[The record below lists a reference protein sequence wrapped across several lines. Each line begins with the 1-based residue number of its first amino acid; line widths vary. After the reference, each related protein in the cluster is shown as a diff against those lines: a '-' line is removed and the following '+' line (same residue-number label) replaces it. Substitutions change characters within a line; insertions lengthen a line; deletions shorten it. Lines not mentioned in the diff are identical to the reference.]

1 MKKIIYS
8 LAFALALVA
17 CKKEPK
23 DYVTLSG
30 TITNPNSDSLC
41 VAQRNIIKTIK
52 VNPDGTFSDTLK
64 VEDGSYLLYDGKERA
79 IVYLKNG
86 YDLKIKADTKSFD
99 ESISYEGEGAEAN
112 NFLAKKGLLKEELI
126 NFNELFTLDQKAFN
140 AKLEAND
147 KAFKELLKTVSH
159 LDSAFVSS
167 QENEIDRIKQDLNSM
182 YQEKMAVSSLKGQE
196 SPKFVNYENYAG
208 GSMSLD
214 DLKGKYVYIDL
225 WATWCGPCK
234 QEIPYLKAVEK
245 EYHKKNI
252 AFVSISLDRNS
263 AYETWRRMVKDK
275 ELSGIQ
281 LFAKEDNDFAKAY
294 MVSGIP
300 RFILIDPSGKVVDA
314 NAPRPSSSKLI
325 DLFKT
330 LDI

>member
-1 MKKIIYS
+1 MKKVIYT
-8 LAFALALVA
+8 LTFALALVA

-41 VAQRNIIKTIK
+41 VAQRSIIKTIK
-52 VNPDGTFSDTLK
+52 VNTDGTFSDTLK
-64 VEDGSYLLYDGKERA
+64 VEDGNYLLYDGKERA
-79 IVYLKNG
+79 LVYLQNG
-86 YDLKIKADTKSFD
+86 YDLNIKADAKLFD
-99 ESISYEGEGAEAN
+99 ETIAYEGEGSEAN
-112 NFLAKKGLLKEELI
+112 NFLAKKGLLKERLI
-126 NFNELFTLDQKAFN
+126 DFNELFALDEVAFN

-147 KAFKELLKTVSH
+147 KAFKDLLNSVAH
-159 LDSAFVSS
+159 LDSNFVAG
-167 QENEIDRIKQDLNSM
+167 QETEIEKIKQDLNRM
-182 YQEKMAVSSLKGQE
+182 YQEKLAVSSLKGKV
-196 SPKFVNYENYAG
+196 SPKFVDYENFSG
-208 GSMSLD
+208 GTMSLD

-245 EYHKKNI
+245 QYHGENI

-281 LFAKEDNDFAKAY
+281 LFAKEDNEFAKAY

-300 RFILIDPSGKVVDA
+300 RFILIDPSGNVVDA
-314 NAPRPSSSKLI
+314 DAPRPSSSKLI